1 MERVRKSRSTCFEA
15 IPRGS
20 GDAHLQP
27 QARCS
32 GRRRLAT
39 EGRAQRRLEPAQ
51 ILHRSLAGR
60 MDAAQR
66 MGRNDSGAFVRR
78 PLRRGAWFA
87 AMMPTAIKKLGT
99 SLNAFS
105 AQDSDALR
113 NRLDSCRAVNS
124 RTNADEA
131 MLQGLKQLLV
141 EAPRVTFSIA
151 SERPHRHSQKRVPNI
166 VAQRSSALQNPE
178 AKDP

>member
-1 MERVRKSRSTCFEA
+1 MSHANLAKGPAPGSDRAGACALGHLNDGTRYLDGDSSSGGLGVVLGTPVKRRRRSERSGGVLRRCFEFWHLSA
-15 IPRGS
+15 ASSDPR
-20 GDAHLQP
+20 
-27 QARCS
+27 
-32 GRRRLAT
+32 
-39 EGRAQRRLEPAQ
+39 
-51 ILHRSLAGR
+51 
-60 MDAAQR
+60 
-66 MGRNDSGAFVRR
+66 
-78 PLRRGAWFA
+78 RRGAWFA
-87 AMMPTAIKKLGT
+87 AMMTTAIKKLGK

-113 NRLDSCRAVNS
+113 NRLDLCRAVNS